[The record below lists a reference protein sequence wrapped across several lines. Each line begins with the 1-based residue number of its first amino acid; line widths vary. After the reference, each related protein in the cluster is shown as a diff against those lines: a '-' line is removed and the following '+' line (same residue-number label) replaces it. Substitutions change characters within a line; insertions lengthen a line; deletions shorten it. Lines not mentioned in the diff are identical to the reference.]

1 MKKIIIALILILLV
15 GCQSETENK
24 AVKNDNS
31 ILYVGGERVVEGE
44 GSYDIGDLSSSQ
56 FLYDI
61 GGQYYWRI
69 PLTSVYSADEN
80 HIVKSAVELV
90 SLDGA
95 FLTNTDYKEQP
106 KVDGVYIV
114 GDGTDNGNMFYVFI
128 PASDEHGTSGKI
140 IINTVIINIK
150 DGATKDPL
158 SKDDVDVVNEL
169 YFSWKKVTPVS
180 E

>member
-1 MKKIIIALILILLV
+1 
-15 GCQSETENK
+15 
-24 AVKNDNS
+24 
-31 ILYVGGERVVEGE
+31 
-44 GSYDIGDLSSSQ
+44 
-56 FLYDI
+56 
-61 GGQYYWRI
+61 
-69 PLTSVYSADEN
+69 
-80 HIVKSAVELV
+80 
-90 SLDGA
+90 
-95 FLTNTDYKEQP
+95 
-106 KVDGVYIV
+106 
-114 GDGTDNGNMFYVFI
+114 MFYVFI